1 MTYSVY
7 VGNLPTTVSTEQLK
21 NLFSQVGEVLDVW
34 INPLYENITYGFI
47 KFLTEVATQEA
58 CKQFN
63 GLKLDYSQIKVNFSI
78 KNETESSNKLSNESS
93 YTYRDSILLELRKK
107 TGVCKNHLV
116 KVNLLKTLRR
126 TKDIQKDFTLACKE
140 MEDIPLTH
148 EPHAIKTAAEPTD
161 LTTLETTVTRY
172 FKPKCKKDTLE
183 VDFDLSKGKLL
194 TNEQHDQFFNVQFT
208 KPRVV
213 AAEQI
218 KKARPFAFDYRTVC
232 DDFF

>member
-93 YTYRDSILLELRKK
+93 YTYRI
-107 TGVCKNHLV
+107 T
-116 KVNLLKTLRR
+116 
-126 TKDIQKDFTLACKE
+126 
-140 MEDIPLTH
+140 
-148 EPHAIKTAAEPTD
+148 
-161 LTTLETTVTRY
+161 
-172 FKPKCKKDTLE
+172 
-183 VDFDLSKGKLL
+183 
-194 TNEQHDQFFNVQFT
+194 
-208 KPRVV
+208 
-213 AAEQI
+213 
-218 KKARPFAFDYRTVC
+218 
-232 DDFF
+232 